1 MAIAALS
8 FRVFSSFLLLARVG
22 NENAVFEH
30 EGNHQNSHFSS
41 TNNRNLLEMR
51 KDMTAIAINSVP
63 TTTYQGTGKLFGA
76 DYSSIYTG
84 VATPHG
90 GTLIAEFNGICTT
103 KDGDTVGVWA
113 HGRGRPTGSGL
124 KASWRGG
131 VIWQA
136 SSPKFA
142 RLNSLPGVWELD
154 IDEGGNFRLKV
165 WEWK

>member
-1 MAIAALS
+1 M
-8 FRVFSSFLLLARVG
+8 
-22 NENAVFEH
+22 
-30 EGNHQNSHFSS
+30 
-41 TNNRNLLEMR
+41 
-51 KDMTAIAINSVP
+51 KDMNHLGIDIVGKRKCRAVLKDDKGRILDEIPFWNWERININHRLYDHMALGDLAFEETGKFTGIRALPDGKVEA
-63 TTTYQGTGKLFGA
+63 TYQGTGKLFDV

-131 VIWQA
+131 VI
-136 SSPKFA
+136 
-142 RLNSLPGVWELD
+142 
-154 IDEGGNFRLKV
+154 
-165 WEWK
+165 